1 MCIVYIC
8 VCMIFKKRKYFITPF
23 SLNRGDQKKTA
34 GGRGQRRYDDEIGK
48 CRDWMQQIGVGEGDG
63 EGEFSPF
70 GHSQSI
76 IVC

>member
-1 MCIVYIC
+1 MYCVYMCVYDIQEEK
-8 VCMIFKKRKYFITPF
+8 ILHNPF